1 MSTYNKI
8 IDAFDAFCEQHK
20 QINTFFSGQ
29 TWNFQTQTNVYP
41 AVIMLPVIS
50 SINNG
55 HIRLNFNL
63 FVADILNDDRTNLDD
78 IYSDTL
84 QIVGDIVSYFKD
96 MYGENEIDFYLDE
109 SNVAIEPFEE
119 EFDDVLAGWM
129 ATIGISY
136 PYSGSI
142 CAIPKT
148 N

>member
-8 IDAFDAFCEQHK
+8 IDSFNAFCEQHK
-20 QINTFFSGQ
+20 QINTFYSGQ
-29 TWNFQTQTNVYP
+29 TWNFQTLTNVYP
-41 AVIMLPVIS
+41 AVIMLPTTGN
-50 SINNG
+50 INNG
-55 HIRLNFNL
+55 QMVLSFNL

-96 MYGENEIDFYLDE
+96 MYDEDDIHFYLDE
-109 SNVAIEPFEE
+109 TNVPIEPFEE

-129 ATIGISY
+129 ASINISF